1 MMSGGR
7 GTNYLSHPLPAG
19 AFLGVVQLDPH
30 SKEPLSDLVRAGEV
44 SLVPRGLP
52 LGNQAFNLG
61 IDCLRKLDHIEDK
74 VRVAEH
80 RHRGGALLSRSFSR
94 FQPWVKGFDELEEMT
109 DRRGKIEVISKC
121 LVPAIANLRRCLSIA
136 NAPKSHRELIEPLD
150 LAVRGLEQL
159 RRKCQRAP
167 VVGARQQRVADR
179 SWRVSLGQEIANRRK
194 VAQAL
199 G

>member
-19 AFLGVVQLDPH
+19 AFLGVVQLEPH
-30 SKEPLSDLVRAGEV
+30 SKQPLSDLVRAGEV

-52 LGNQAFNLG
+52 LGNQPFNLG

-80 RHRGGALLSRSFSR
+80 RHRGGALLSRRSSR

-121 LVPAIANLRRCLSIA
+121 LVPALANFIDLPPPCGGRLRVGGWPQP
-136 NAPKSHRELIEPLD
+136 NRELIQPLD
-150 LAVRGLEQL
+150 RAVRGLEQL
-159 RRKCQRAP
+159 GGK
-167 VVGARQQRVADR
+167 G
-179 SWRVSLGQEIANRRK
+179 E
-194 VAQAL
+194 
-199 G
+199 